1 MLKIDILQDEELQEA
16 VKIFISSLLPHE
28 NYDSTYFIRNLEVIF
43 KYIKLEEFQME
54 YRLLLS
60 ALSNLKRLC
69 VSFQDYKPQLTLETF
84 ESLLEVSIGEAVMD
98 HSLGVTEWLAY
109 EGLESNLENEMVK
122 DTACQK
128 LFQRCEDLYNDCFEM
143 AISSTDVLDREPELR
158 AAFLATIGQQSVNTQ
173 VSIIR
178 SGTRI
183 GRKKLNGFDDWLQYT
198 SQMATEI
205 KRRLD
210 DSDGDNRI
218 SVDSVE
224 NSTKLLSQL
233 NEYCVPIAKWGIDP
247 LDDYTPILKHRLVV
261 VVANENI
268 GKTKFCVDKATN
280 VLLEGKSVAYMCG
293 ESSPAKVYSDI
304 LINYIWKK
312 YDIGVTADYLVDPSE
327 CPDEVQ
333 KAIGMSIDELI
344 TEGRLTLCESFSYDT
359 VYSELVDLYNQRAFD
374 CLVIDHSCA
383 LSGTVGTGSM
393 KDKVDSLA
401 INLRIFKKAYPVCIL
416 VASHPSV
423 TAKDALTRGKAIT
436 QSPTKDSQTLSNEA
450 DEVFILRDN
459 ETLQKQELLI
469 LQNYKRRDAAR
480 VLDDIYL
487 RKRFEV
493 SALIYDESQQALDSV
508 MNLSRQ
514 QAIADLMADSDESGY
529 DLD

>member
-1 MLKIDILQDEELQEA
+1 M
-16 VKIFISSLLPHE
+16 
-28 NYDSTYFIRNLEVIF
+28 
-43 KYIKLEEFQME
+43 
-54 YRLLLS
+54 
-60 ALSNLKRLC
+60 
-69 VSFQDYKPQLTLETF
+69 
-84 ESLLEVSIGEAVMD
+84 
-98 HSLGVTEWLAY
+98 
-109 EGLESNLENEMVK
+109 
-122 DTACQK
+122 
-128 LFQRCEDLYNDCFEM
+128 
-143 AISSTDVLDREPELR
+143 
-158 AAFLATIGQQSVNTQ
+158 
-173 VSIIR
+173 
-178 SGTRI
+178 
-183 GRKKLNGFDDWLQYT
+183 
-198 SQMATEI
+198 
-205 KRRLD
+205 
-210 DSDGDNRI
+210 
-218 SVDSVE
+218 
-224 NSTKLLSQL
+224 

-312 YDIGVTADYLVDPSE
+312 YDIGVTADYLADPSE

-514 QAIADLMADSDESGY
+514 QAITDLMADSDESGY

>member
-1 MLKIDILQDEELQEA
+1 MQEA

-98 HSLGVTEWLAY
+98 QSLGVTEWLAY

-233 NEYCVPIAKWGIDP
+233 NE
-247 LDDYTPILKHRLVV
+247 
-261 VVANENI
+261 
-268 GKTKFCVDKATN
+268 
-280 VLLEGKSVAYMCG
+280 
-293 ESSPAKVYSDI
+293 
-304 LINYIWKK
+304 
-312 YDIGVTADYLVDPSE
+312 
-327 CPDEVQ
+327 
-333 KAIGMSIDELI
+333 
-344 TEGRLTLCESFSYDT
+344 
-359 VYSELVDLYNQRAFD
+359 
-374 CLVIDHSCA
+374 
-383 LSGTVGTGSM
+383 
-393 KDKVDSLA
+393 
-401 INLRIFKKAYPVCIL
+401 
-416 VASHPSV
+416 
-423 TAKDALTRGKAIT
+423 
-436 QSPTKDSQTLSNEA
+436 
-450 DEVFILRDN
+450 
-459 ETLQKQELLI
+459 
-469 LQNYKRRDAAR
+469 
-480 VLDDIYL
+480 
-487 RKRFEV
+487 
-493 SALIYDESQQALDSV
+493 
-508 MNLSRQ
+508 
-514 QAIADLMADSDESGY
+514 
-529 DLD
+529 